1 MEKETKFYVK
11 FLERHR
17 FLILLIKF
25 IVMEIILLEK
35 KSK

>member
-11 FLERHR
+11 FLKRYR